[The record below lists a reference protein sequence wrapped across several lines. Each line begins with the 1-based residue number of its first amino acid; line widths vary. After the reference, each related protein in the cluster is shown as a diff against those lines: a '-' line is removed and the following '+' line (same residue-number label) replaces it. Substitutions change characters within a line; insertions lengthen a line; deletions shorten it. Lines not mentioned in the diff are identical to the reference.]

1 MNVALLLPG
10 FVRNHAHLTKVSEFL
25 RLNQRYPI
33 DVFTYTY
40 DVLGLEVAETADR
53 SIIPRTSSTD
63 QALIAETI
71 APVAARY
78 LDYGEVWRHID
89 RYFADRTWSI
99 ESNSQEY
106 WEDWFRKSGS
116 RDDEISML
124 KRLFAQWHMAHGC
137 WRLLEDSGRH
147 YDCVV
152 RTRYDYDVS
161 ALDLSTYLERLQ
173 PRTLYGTRRPLGVIA
188 LDRGGSLQVDNDC
201 VCFGDQT
208 AMGLLYQLG
217 GDATYHAVLTDG
229 RFQSADFYTQRA
241 KSIRLSSESSMSFWA
256 HVCNALDFE
265 LLTPEHAATLRV
277 MRKYKHYRDYM
288 ADREYRERLTPELSS
303 PDE

>member
-10 FVRNHAHLTKVSEFL
+10 FVRNYAHLAKVAEFL
-25 RLNQRYPI
+25 RLNDRYPI

-40 DVLGLEVAETADR
+40 DVVGLEVKETADR
-53 SIIPRTSSTD
+53 TIIPRTRSTD
-63 QALIAETI
+63 QALIADAI

-89 RYFADRTWSI
+89 RYFAERTWDI
-99 ESNSQEY
+99 EPSSPKY
-106 WEDWFRKSGS
+106 WEDWSKKCGS
-116 RDDEISML
+116 PDDEISML
-124 KRLFAQWHMAHGC
+124 QRLFAQWHMAHGC
-137 WRLLEDSGRH
+137 WQLLEESGRH

-161 ALDLSTYLERLQ
+161 ALELAPYLDRLR
-173 PRTLYGTRRPLGVIA
+173 PRTLYGTRRALGTIA
-188 LDRGGSLQVDNDC
+188 LDRGGAFEADNDC

-217 GDATYHAVLTDG
+217 GDAIYHAVLTDE
-229 RFQSADFYTQRA
+229 RFRSADFYAERA
-241 KSIRLSSESSMSFWA
+241 KSIRLSSEGSMSFWA
-256 HVCNALDFE
+256 HVCNDLAFE
-265 LLTPEHAATLRV
+265 ELTPEHAATLRV
-277 MRKYKHYRDYM
+277 MRKHKHYPDYM

-303 PDE
+303 LDE